1 MRLYGKYLMTQ
12 RPYHHWGNNSV
23 HSTHSR
29 HTRMACKT
37 TVVNSF
43 KRMIIYKIIRFSDWV
58 MATQFSR
65 YMWIIRRGVGADTRG
80 GSPGLLR
87 KGRKWRRIRFVC
99 RPFLQDAIIHRKWRT
114 TEARYPSVP
123 LLLIKITLEIT
134 RNFYIIF
141 KFMIFLP

>member
-1 MRLYGKYLMTQ
+1 
-12 RPYHHWGNNSV
+12 
-23 HSTHSR
+23 
-29 HTRMACKT
+29 MACKT

-99 RPFLQDAIIHRKWRT
+99 RSFLQDAIIHRKWRT

-141 KFMIFLP
+141 NLWSFYHRIGNAIFILLDTLSYILIQRLKKINIVITCK